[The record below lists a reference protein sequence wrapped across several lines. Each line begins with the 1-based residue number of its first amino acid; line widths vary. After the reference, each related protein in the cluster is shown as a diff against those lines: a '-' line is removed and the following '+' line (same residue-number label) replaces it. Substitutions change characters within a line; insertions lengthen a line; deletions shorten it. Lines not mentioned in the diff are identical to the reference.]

1 MIYKRSDIISIFNP
15 NSFSSICCDSHTL
28 LRLIPPSL
36 VHGIYYYQRDLELKR
51 LPVMSDSCVVCW
63 VAHWLPAAVVV
74 VSVAVA
80 LSVLETEVVR

>member
-1 MIYKRSDIISIFNP
+1 
-15 NSFSSICCDSHTL
+15 
-28 LRLIPPSL
+28 
-36 VHGIYYYQRDLELKR
+36 
-51 LPVMSDSCVVCW
+51 MSDSCVVCS